1 MSQPLTAHCG
11 IAAPMML
18 DNVNTDTIIPSREM
32 KRVSKTGL
40 SDGLFANVRYSD
52 GKRLPNP
59 DFIINK
65 PIFDQASILLTGA
78 NFGCGSSR
86 EHAVWALL
94 DFGFRV
100 IVGES
105 FGAIFYDNCIANGIL
120 PVRLSKEDVVEI
132 VAWVDSDPSNN
143 KPDVSLVE
151 KTIWAAEKVYQFTI
165 SDNHHH
171 MLING
176 HSPIDITLKHLP
188 EIEAFMSND
197 VDMRPWLYGQDNR

>member
-1 MSQPLTAHCG
+1 MSLPLTTHCG
-11 IAAPMML
+11 VAAPMLL

-52 GKRLPNP
+52 GKRLPNL
-59 DFIINK
+59 DFIVNK
-65 PIFDQASILLTGA
+65 PVFDRASILLAGT

-100 IVGES
+100 IIAES
-105 FGAIFYDNCIANGIL
+105 FGAIFHDNCVANGIL
-120 PVRLSKEDVVEI
+120 PVRLSREDVTDI
-132 VAWVDSDPSNN
+132 AAWVETDPSNN

-151 KTIWAAEKVYQFTI
+151 KTVWAAEKAYHFTI

-176 HSPIDITLKHLP
+176 HSPIDITLNLLP

-197 VDMRPWLYGQDNR
+197 GGTRPWLYGQDNR